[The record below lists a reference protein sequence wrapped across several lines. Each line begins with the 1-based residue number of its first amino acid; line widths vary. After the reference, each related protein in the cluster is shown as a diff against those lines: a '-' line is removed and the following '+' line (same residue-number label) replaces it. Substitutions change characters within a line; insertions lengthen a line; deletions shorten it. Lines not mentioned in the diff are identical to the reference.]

1 MAFTF
6 KKYAALTTALVC
18 TMSLAGCADS
28 GYMGTIDG
36 MEIRNGIYLS
46 NMITAYNKGY
56 SSVIEA
62 KEELGE
68 TSEITDF
75 FAESIEGENAEEWI
89 KNEAIELTKRFVA
102 VEKLFEAKGL
112 ELPAED
118 INSVSDGVN
127 ENWETDTLYYY
138 YNSPRF
144 LDSMLDYST
153 IGEYYEAIGI
163 GKETLKEIY
172 LNQLKEDQ
180 IFLEIY
186 TNEEE
191 TKISEEEINTY
202 LKDNYANVKFIE
214 VPYEDMAGIN
224 LDAEKDAEEIAALK
238 ATAKSYV
245 DRFNAGESIIDLVYE
260 QDLINAQNEAM
271 VDAETALEADDAE
284 QPEDFDAYMEEAKNS
299 ATAEKAETVEEL
311 ETIISK
317 ESSSLSEE
325 LTEFIWKTAEDGKAY
340 YCEGKQ
346 SAYLIIR
353 EDITTK
359 EQWKEN
365 NLVYIISQITGDSFD
380 EYIEAYYANFEV
392 NFDEQQLN
400 KYAPS
405 KYKGFETKD

>member
-28 GYMGTIDG
+28 GYMGTIEG

-46 NMITAYNKGY
+46 NMMTAYNTGY
-56 SSVIEA
+56 SSVVEA

-68 TSEITDF
+68 TSEITDI
-75 FAESIEGENAEEWI
+75 FAENIEGENAEEWI

-102 VEKLFEAKGL
+102 IEKLFEAKGL

-118 INSVSDGVN
+118 IDSVSDGVN
-127 ENWETDTLYYY
+127 ENWETDTINYYGFQL
-138 YNSPRF
+138 SVE
-144 LDSMLDYST
+144 SMYGYPTMGD
-153 IGEYYEAIGI
+153 YYEAIGI
-163 GKETLKEIY
+163 GKDTLKELE
-172 LNQLKEDQ
+172 LNKLKEDQ
-180 IFLEIY
+180 IFLQIY
-186 TNEEE
+186 TNEDE

-260 QDLINAQNEAM
+260 QDLIKAQNEAM

-299 ATAEKAETVEEL
+299 ATADKAETVEEL

-325 LTEFIWKTAEDGKAY
+325 LTEFIWKTADDGKAY

-365 NLVYIISQITGDSFD
+365 NQVYIISQITGDSFD
-380 EYIEAYYANFEV
+380 EYIKAYYADYEV
-392 NFDEQQLN
+392 KFDEQQLN

-405 KYKGFETKD
+405 KYKGFETND

>member
-28 GYMGTIDG
+28 GYMGSIEG

-46 NMITAYNKGY
+46 NMMTAYNTGFNNVY
-56 SSVIEA
+56 EA

-68 TSEITDF
+68 TSEITDIF
-75 FAESIEGENAEEWI
+75 SENIEGENAEDWI
-89 KNEAIELTKRFVA
+89 KNEAIELTKRYVA

-112 ELPAED
+112 ELSDED
-118 INSVSDGVN
+118 INSVSESVN
-127 ENWETDTLYYY
+127 KNWETDVINYYGFQL
-138 YNSPRF
+138 SVE
-144 LDSMLDYST
+144 SMYGYPT
-153 IGEYYEAIGI
+153 MGEYYEAIGI
-163 GKETLKEIY
+163 GKESLKDIE
-172 LNQLKEDQ
+172 LNKLKEDQ
-180 IFLEIY
+180 LFIEMY

-191 TKISEEEINTY
+191 TKIPEEEINTY
-202 LKDNYANVKFIE
+202 LKDNYANVKYIE
-214 VPYEDMAGIN
+214 VPYEDFAGLN
-224 LDAEKDAEEIAALK
+224 LDAEKDADEIAALK

-260 QDLINAQNEAM
+260 QDLIMAQNEAM
-271 VDAETALEADDAE
+271 LDAETALEADDAE

-299 ATAEKAETVEEL
+299 ATADKAETVEEL

-325 LTEFIWKTAEDGKAY
+325 LTKFIWTVAEDGKAY
-340 YCEGKQ
+340 YCEGEQ

-359 EQWKEN
+359 DQWKEN
-365 NLVYIISQITGDSFD
+365 NMVYILSQMTDGSFD
-380 EYIEAYYANFEV
+380 EYLEEVYADYEV
-392 NFDEQQLN
+392 SFDQNQLN

-405 KYKGFETKD
+405 KYKGFEKSN